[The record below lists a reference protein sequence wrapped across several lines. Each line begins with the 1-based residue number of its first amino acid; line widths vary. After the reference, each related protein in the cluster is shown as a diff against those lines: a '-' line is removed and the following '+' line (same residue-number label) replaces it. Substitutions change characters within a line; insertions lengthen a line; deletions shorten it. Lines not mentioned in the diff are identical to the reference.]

1 MRRAEQLYF
10 EDTVIDI
17 IIRGFVKDLDSV
29 TVELNESSGMVRV
42 KGLVMWT
49 VFWPLWRMAMK
60 DEMETQTIEYN

>member
-49 VFWPLWRMAMK
+49 VF
-60 DEMETQTIEYN
+60 